1 MKIKKVSPVWL
12 LLTVLS
18 FWFGCSSDNEMQE
31 TENKIPV
38 KTAKVIQKEISIPI
52 HSSGILSTAK
62 EIKLSFKIGG
72 IVERIL
78 VDEGQTVKKNQLLAE
93 LNQREI
99 QAQVNHAQSA
109 FEKSQRDYQ
118 RLKNLYADNV
128 VTLEQLQN
136 TKTGLDVAKSN
147 LEIAQF
153 NLKHS
158 KIVAPS
164 DGTILKRFVEANE
177 LVGPGIPIFYFGV
190 TGDAWRVKM
199 GITDQD
205 IVLLQ
210 LGDSASVSFDT
221 YPGKHFPA
229 RVTEIAESADPM
241 SGTFE
246 VETQLGFQKIKLVS
260 GFVAKIDLFPSK
272 RQKYYWIP
280 VEAMVEADEG
290 KAYVFS
296 PIDEKAVRIQINVV
310 SISDQYVAVE
320 AGLEGVT
327 EVITD
332 GAPYLVNGSEIEI
345 VNE

>member
-1 MKIKKVSPVWL
+1 MKIK
-12 LLTVLS
+12 TGIYIILS
-18 FWFGCSSDNEMQE
+18 SAISIMIGCGSDTKPKES
-31 TENKIPV
+31 ENKIPV
-38 KTAKVIQKEISIPI
+38 KTAKVVQKEISIPI
-52 HSSGILSTAK
+52 HSSGMLSTAQ

-78 VDEGQTVKKNQLLAE
+78 VDEGQSVKKNQLLAE

-99 QAQVNHAQSA
+99 QAQVNQAQSA
-109 FEKSQRDYQ
+109 FEKAERDYQ
-118 RLKNLYADNV
+118 RVKNLFADSV

-136 TKTGLDVAKSN
+136 TETGLEVAKSN

-164 DGTILKRFVEANE
+164 NGKILRQFVEINE
-177 LVGPGIPIFYFGV
+177 LIGPGVPIFYFGV
-190 TGDAWRVKM
+190 TDDAWRVKT

-205 IVLLQ
+205 IVHLQ
-210 LGDSASVSFDT
+210 LGDSASVSFDA
-221 YPGKHFPA
+221 YPGKNFPA

-246 VETQLGFQKIKLVS
+246 VEAQLGFQNIKLVS
-260 GFVAKIDLFPSK
+260 GFVAKVDLFPSK
-272 RQKYYWIP
+272 GQKYYWIP

-290 KAYVFS
+290 TAYVFF
-296 PIDEKAVRIQINVV
+296 PIGEKAERIQINVI
-310 SISDQYVAVE
+310 SIFDQYVAVK

-332 GAPYLVNGSEIEI
+332 GAPYLIDGSEIEI
-345 VNE
+345 INE